1 MKNLFFILVFALF
14 FLSTNL
20 HAQTGIEFGF
30 KAGYNIATQYGS
42 KTSDPLYDVDSEP
55 RHGFSGA
62 FFLRFP
68 ITDVFSIQQEFMYTQ
83 KGSVQNVTTT
93 QPPLSTSSEYKIDYF
108 ELPIMFRYTFLNIG
122 NVGVYGSSGFAL
134 SMLLKGEYTVDGVVD
149 VGGGVKVPFN
159 ESGDTDEMDDF
170 DYNFIYGLGL
180 EFGLFK
186 QECFFDYRQTIGWNT
201 LLMPTVEGGEPAP
214 LRNQTYSLSLGIL
227 F

>member
-1 MKNLFFILVFALF
+1 MKKSVLAFITLFL
-14 FLSTNL
+14 LSVTL
-20 HAQTGIEFGF
+20 SQAQTGVKFGF

-42 KTSDPLYDVDSEP
+42 KTSDISYDVNSEA

-62 FFLRFP
+62 FFFRFP
-68 ITDVFSIQQEFMYTQ
+68 ITDAFSVQQEFMYTQ
-83 KGSVQNVTTT
+83 KGSVQNVATT
-93 QPPLSTSSEYKIDYF
+93 QPPLTTSSEYKIDYF
-108 ELPIMFRYTFLNIG
+108 ELPIMFRYNFLNIG

-134 SMLLKGEYTVDGVVD
+134 SMLLNGKYAVDGSVD
-149 VGGGVKVPFN
+149 VGGGIKVPIE

-180 EFGLFK
+180 EFELFN